1 MILKQKGL
9 TLIEVMVA
17 ISIFALSATAIMKA
31 ASDHLNGL
39 DTLENMTFANWV
51 ANNELNNLLV
61 EQQWPP
67 ENNLRNSVEM
77 GGATWYIR
85 HEVTQ
90 TQDVE
95 LRQIEV
101 FVAQDEQMDNIVTSL
116 VTFVANPK
124 PARRTIAP

>member
-1 MILKQKGL
+1 MFKQTGL

-39 DTLENMTFANWV
+39 DTIENMTFANWV
-51 ANNELNNLLV
+51 ANNELNNLIV

-67 ENNLRNSVEM
+67 ENNRRNSVEM
-77 GGATWYIR
+77 AGVTWYIR

-90 TQDVE
+90 TQDPE
-95 LRQIEV
+95 LRQVEV
-101 FVAQDEQMDNIVTSL
+101 FIAQDEQMDNVVTSL
-116 VTFVANPK
+116 ITFVANPK
-124 PARRTIAP
+124 PARRTLAN